1 MDPVATV
8 LSALAAP
15 HQQERLLRLHTPLG
29 PDVLVAETLNGRES
43 VDGGGFRFD
52 VGALSANAGLPL
64 DALLGQPVLLELL
77 TAESH
82 TALRPFH
89 GHVTA
94 FERLGSNGGL
104 ARYRLRVEPWL
115 ALLAQRVDSYVFQD
129 MSVVEIAESVFA
141 DYAGQGALAPAW
153 RWELSDR
160 STYARRSLTTQYEET
175 DFAQDADDLFFGK
188 TLLHV
193 QSPRGRELDSQLRC
207 YSNLGGRRGRQ
218 RHRPP
223 PAAVAAAAVNSTR
236 GRALPRHRHRA
247 ARRRS

>member
-64 DALLGQPVLLELL
+64 DDLLGQPVLLELL

-207 YSNLGGRRGRQ
+207 YSNLGG
-218 RHRPP
+218 
-223 PAAVAAAAVNSTR
+223 AS
-236 GRALPRHRHRA
+236 LPQQNGLVEQVIRTLKDQCVHRHRLE
-247 ARRRS
+247 S

>member
-1 MDPVATV
+1 
-8 LSALAAP
+8 
-15 HQQERLLRLHTPLG
+15 
-29 PDVLVAETLNGRES
+29 
-43 VDGGGFRFD
+43 
-52 VGALSANAGLPL
+52 
-64 DALLGQPVLLELL
+64 
-77 TAESH
+77 
-82 TALRPFH
+82 
-89 GHVTA
+89 
-94 FERLGSNGGL
+94 
-104 ARYRLRVEPWL
+104 
-115 ALLAQRVDSYVFQD
+115 VFQD
-129 MSVVEIAESVFA
+129 MSVMEIAESVFADYA

-218 RHRPP
+218 RRRPP

-236 GRALPRHRHRA
+236 GRALPRHRH
-247 ARRRS
+247 

>member
-89 GHVTA
+89 G
-94 FERLGSNGGL
+94 
-104 ARYRLRVEPWL
+104 
-115 ALLAQRVDSYVFQD
+115 
-129 MSVVEIAESVFA
+129 
-141 DYAGQGALAPAW
+141 
-153 RWELSDR
+153 
-160 STYARRSLTTQYEET
+160 
-175 DFAQDADDLFFGK
+175 
-188 TLLHV
+188 
-193 QSPRGRELDSQLRC
+193 
-207 YSNLGGRRGRQ
+207 
-218 RHRPP
+218 
-223 PAAVAAAAVNSTR
+223 
-236 GRALPRHRHRA
+236 
-247 ARRRS
+247 